1 MADSI
6 GVIPARFASTR
17 FLGKPLVEI
26 LGMTMIERVY
36 TQAAKAKSLHH
47 VIVATDDHRIFEHVK
62 SFGGEVVMTSPLHV
76 SGTDRCAEVVAQLGG
91 NRVGIVVN
99 IQGDEPFIEPEQID
113 KLVGLFANAE
123 CNIGTL
129 VKRIADAEDLHSNT
143 VIKVVR
149 DLSGKALY
157 FSRNAIPHVR
167 GVTQE
172 ELLDNVAF
180 FKHIGIYAYRAEVL
194 KKLAAL
200 PVSEL
205 ERTEGLEQLRWMENG
220 YAIYLAETEHESNSV
235 DTPEDLERTLASMAR
250 QTGV

>member
-1 MADSI
+1 MTDTI

-17 FLGKPLVEI
+17 FPGKPLVDI
-26 LGMTMIERVY
+26 MGLTMIERVY
-36 TQAAKAKSLHH
+36 TQATKAVSLQR
-47 VIVATDDHRIFEHVK
+47 VIVATDDDRIYDHVRT
-62 SFGGEVVMTSPLHV
+62 FGGEVVMTSPLHA

-91 NRVGIVVN
+91 DNAGIVVN
-99 IQGDEPFIEPEQID
+99 IQGDEPFIEPDQID
-113 KLVGLFANAE
+113 LLVGLFADSH

-149 DLSGKALY
+149 DLKGKALY

-167 GVTQE
+167 GVKQE
-172 ELLDNVAF
+172 DMLGSATF

-194 KKLAAL
+194 KTLAAL

-205 ERTEGLEQLRWMENG
+205 ERTEGLEQLRWLENG
-220 YAIYLAETEHESNSV
+220 HAIHLAETEHESNSV
-235 DTPEDLERTLASMAR
+235 DTPDDLERMLASIS
-250 QTGV
+250 G